1 MELIVVN
8 GVTAMDSRDI
18 AKLTKKKH
26 SDVCRDIRS
35 MIEGLEIGE
44 SSFASSYKTK
54 QNKEVICYKLP
65 YRETII
71 LLSGYSIDLRAA
83 VVDRWLHLEKRQK
96 KIHDESKKTRNQ
108 FTEMLKDHGYSK
120 PGHYIQTTI
129 QMKNTLGI
137 TAKKNNMT
145 ELELKKIRAA
155 EAMAD
160 LLIDDENGY
169 QEVNPVCVNSCQ
181 IVIENKERK
190 EING

>member
-1 MELIVVN
+1 
-8 GVTAMDSRDI
+8 
-18 AKLTKKKH
+18 
-26 SDVCRDIRS
+26 
-35 MIEGLEIGE
+35 
-44 SSFASSYKTK
+44 
-54 QNKEVICYKLP
+54 
-65 YRETII
+65 
-71 LLSGYSIDLRAA
+71 
-83 VVDRWLHLEKRQK
+83 
-96 KIHDESKKTRNQ
+96 
-108 FTEMLKDHGYSK
+108 
-120 PGHYIQTTI
+120 
-129 QMKNTLGI
+129 MKNTLGI